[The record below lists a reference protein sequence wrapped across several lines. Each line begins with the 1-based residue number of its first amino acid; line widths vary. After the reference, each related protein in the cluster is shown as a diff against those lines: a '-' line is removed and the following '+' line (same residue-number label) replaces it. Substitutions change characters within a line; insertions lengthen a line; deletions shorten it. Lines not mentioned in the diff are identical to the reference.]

1 MMTTTQEQ
9 IEWLEGEKPFF
20 DKKVRDM
27 YSDIQRKLRAAEDMA
42 EALRFYSDAGNIS
55 CALRGKTSV
64 ALYEVIKRHHTDVSG
79 EECFG
84 YTAQQ
89 SLKKWE
95 GNNAN

>member
-27 YSDIQRKLRAAEDMA
+27 YSDIQRKLRAAEEMA
-42 EALRFYSDAGNIS
+42 EALRIGLSFAKNCDG
-55 CALRGKTSV
+55 SV
-64 ALYEVIKRHHTDVSG
+64 PYCFEQQA
-79 EECFG
+79 EE
-84 YTAQQ
+84 A
-89 SLKKWE
+89 LKKWE